1 MFEYIHNIQ
10 GRLRLRAGCLKA
22 NGALARELQI
32 ELRRIPGVRS
42 VEINLLTG
50 SVLILHDGEAE
61 TADAIATGLSPF
73 TQAALRAS
81 MRNPSQGNLAEKV
94 ARAAAYRVVE
104 AALERLL
111 MTSIAVLL

>member
-10 GRLRLRAGCLKA
+10 GRLRLRAGILKA

-32 ELRRIPGVRS
+32 ELGRIPGVRS

-50 SVLILHDGEAE
+50 SVLIFHDGLAA
-61 TADAIATGLSPF
+61 TADAIAAGLSPF

-81 MRNPSQGNLAEKV
+81 MRNPQRGDFSRKA
-94 ARAAAYRVVE
+94 ARSAASYVVE
-104 AALERLL
+104 SLL
-111 MTSIAVLL
+111 MALF